1 MNRNKSSP
9 KAFTRK
15 RFFCFQTSCVRVLQK
30 TLKSIQLHIHSLAH
44 LLERDAARSG
54 KTVTAGAW
62 TRAPAKLKHS
72 AFIELNEEGLIKPFY
87 EGSDI
92 EVEVPRS

>member
-1 MNRNKSSP
+1 MVRRIRNRLQSEDFMNRNKSSP

-15 RFFCFQTSCVRVLQK
+15 RFFCFQTSCVMVLQK

-54 KTVTAGAW
+54 EAVTAGACVDAR
-62 TRAPAKLKHS
+62 TGKAQAQR
-72 AFIELNEEGLIKPFY
+72 FY
-87 EGSDI
+87 
-92 EVEVPRS
+92 